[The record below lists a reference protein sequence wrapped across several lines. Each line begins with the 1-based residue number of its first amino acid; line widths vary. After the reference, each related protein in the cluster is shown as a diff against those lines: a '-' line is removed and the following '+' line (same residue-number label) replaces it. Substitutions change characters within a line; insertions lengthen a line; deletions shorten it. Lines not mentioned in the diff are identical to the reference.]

1 MDASYQ
7 EFFTD
12 IQHYRALGASEAS
25 LQRSEGLLNLVFF
38 LFSEFDGLQQ
48 KIERQQA
55 QVLRLQE
62 MQFGSG
68 RTIDGVGEPV
78 TGAAATEAVAE
89 KPAATDQ
96 APDQD
101 KPPPAAALTPEV
113 PQKPRKP
120 VKGHGRLKAT
130 DYTGA
135 EVIHCPHHLRPGD
148 VCPECHRGKVY
159 AVDPA
164 QRIVFTGQAPLL
176 ATRYELERLRCALC
190 SAYFTAS
197 AAVDTR
203 AKYTPSAKSMLAIL
217 HGRMGTT
224 YYGLAQLQA
233 NLGMPL
239 PLSTQC
245 QVIESMMG
253 PLYAIEMQLAIR
265 AANGNLL
272 CQDDTW
278 VRILTLM
285 KENQVLDPERRGMY
299 TSAFVSG
306 GEHPIVLFL
315 SGRQHAGEN
324 FDDLM
329 LQREAAEP
337 LTRMADALSANRKH
351 RVAAINAKCNAHA
364 FRRFRSIAALFPEV
378 CGTVMDLYAQV
389 YEHEAHC
396 VEHALDDSARLA
408 YHQRH
413 SEPLMNRLHQVVTKA
428 VGEYEPN
435 GALGGELRYVLTH
448 WPELTQFLKIAGAP
462 LDNNSC
468 ERLLKI
474 VIKYRKNS
482 LFFGTAYSASYL
494 STLMSVIATAQ
505 LNHANVLQYLT
516 VLQEHEAAVWRAP
529 GDWLP
534 WNYHAALSQA
544 TARQSAAMAA

>member
-38 LFSEFDGLQQ
+38 VFSEFDGLQQ

-55 QVLRLQE
+55 HLLRLQE

-68 RTIDGVGEPV
+68 RTIDGVAEPAA
-78 TGAAATEAVAE
+78 GAAATEAVAE

-96 APDQD
+96 APDPNQ
-101 KPPPAAALTPEV
+101 PPPDSALNPEV
-113 PQKPRKP
+113 PKKPRKP
-120 VKGHGRLKAT
+120 IKGHGRLKAA

-135 EVIHCPHHLRPGD
+135 TVVHCPHRLRPGD
-148 VCPECHRGKVY
+148 VCPECQRGKVY

-176 ATRYELERLRCALC
+176 ATRYEMERLRCALC
-190 SAYFTAS
+190 SAYFTAQ

-203 AKYTPSAKSMLAIL
+203 EKYTPSAKAMLAIL

-224 YYGLAQLQA
+224 YYSLAQLQE

-245 QVIESMMG
+245 EVIESMMG
-253 PLYAIEMQLAIR
+253 PLYAIEIQLSLH
-265 AANGNLL
+265 AANGDLL

-278 VRILTLM
+278 VRILALM
-285 KENQVLDPERRGMY
+285 QENQALDPERRGMF

-306 GEHPIVLFL
+306 GEHPIVLFM
-315 SGRQHAGEN
+315 SGRKHAGEN
-324 FDDLM
+324 FDDL
-329 LQREAAEP
+329 LQQREAAEP
-337 LTRMADALSANRKH
+337 ITRMADALSANRKH

-378 CGTVMDLYAQV
+378 CGAVMDLYGQV

-396 VEHALDDSARLA
+396 VELALDDNARLA
-408 YHQRH
+408 YHQCH
-413 SEPLMNRLHQVVTKA
+413 S
-428 VGEYEPN
+428 
-435 GALGGELRYVLTH
+435 
-448 WPELTQFLKIAGAP
+448 
-462 LDNNSC
+462 
-468 ERLLKI
+468 
-474 VIKYRKNS
+474 
-482 LFFGTAYSASYL
+482 
-494 STLMSVIATAQ
+494 
-505 LNHANVLQYLT
+505 
-516 VLQEHEAAVWRAP
+516 
-529 GDWLP
+529 
-534 WNYHAALSQA
+534 
-544 TARQSAAMAA
+544 